1 MRADRRSGVLVPL
14 FSMASS
20 RSWGIGEFLDLPGFA
35 RWLQAAG
42 QSFVQILPITELPES
57 QSSPYSA
64 LTAMAL
70 DPNFISVAALEEFEV
85 LGGEAQLPEEDRR
98 ALEALR
104 QTDRVMYAD
113 VRALKGR
120 VLRRAYQ
127 RFVDHE
133 VAHGTPRAD
142 EFRAFVDEQAVWLD
156 DYAIFRALHAKHD
169 GTPWWDW
176 PAPLVR
182 REGEALESAA
192 AELRDE
198 IGYRKYLQWVAA
210 TQWKRARLE
219 ASPIQVFGD
228 VPFMIS
234 ADSPDVWTRQREFRF
249 DATVGVPPD
258 AFSATGQDW
267 GLPPWRWEVMAEND
281 FAWMRRRAQR
291 TAQLFDGFRLDH
303 LVGLYR
309 TYMRPLDKSK
319 EPFFAPPDEP
329 TQATLGDKLVS
340 LYRDTGA
347 EVIAE
352 DLGTVPDFVRASLQ
366 RLGVPGFKVVRWERK
381 WKARGKPFIDPAEY
395 EETSV
400 ATTGTHDTEPMVV
413 WWETAPA
420 AERQAV
426 LRMPSMKRLVKDS
439 ASELD
444 ALLRA
449 LLDSRSRLTIIPLQD
464 VFGWTDRINTPAQ
477 MTTDNWT
484 WMLPWRVD
492 RLLELPES
500 RDRAA
505 ELAGWTRESKR

>member
-1 MRADRRSGVLVPL
+1 MKQRRSGILVPL

-20 RSWGIGEFLDLPGFA
+20 SSWGIGEFLDLPKFGK
-35 RWLQAAG
+35 WLQAAG

-70 DPNFISVAALEEFEV
+70 DPNFIALPAVEDFEA

-98 ALEALR
+98 ALNALR
-104 QTDRVMYAD
+104 KADHVLYVD

-120 VLRRAYQ
+120 VLRRMYR
-127 RFVDHE
+127 RFVEQE
-133 VAHGTPRAD
+133 VAPGSKRAEEFRTFVAD
-142 EFRAFVDEQAVWLD
+142 EAIWLN
-156 DYAIFRALHAKHD
+156 DYAVFRALRARYA
-169 GTPWWDW
+169 GTPWWEW
-176 PAPLVR
+176 PPALAQRSGP
-182 REGEALESAA
+182 ALESALGDLS
-192 AELRDE
+192 EE
-198 IGYRKYLQWVAA
+198 IDYRKYLQWIAA
-210 TQWKRARLE
+210 TQWALARRA
-219 ASPIQVFGD
+219 AQPTQVFGD

-267 GLPPWRWEVMAEND
+267 GLPPWRWDVMAEND
-281 FAWMRRRAQR
+281 FAWMRCRAHR
-291 TAQLFDGFRLDH
+291 TARLFDGFRLDH

-309 TYMRPLDKSK
+309 TYMRPLDKSTP
-319 EPFFAPPDEP
+319 PFFAPPDEP
-329 TQATLGDKLVS
+329 TQAKLGEKLVS

-366 RLGVPGFKVVRWERK
+366 RLGVPGFKVVRWERD
-381 WKARGKPFIDPAEY
+381 WTTPGKPFIDPADYDEA
-395 EETSV
+395 SV
-400 ATTGTHDTEPMVV
+400 ATTGTHDTEPMAT
-413 WWETAPA
+413 WWKTALPE
-420 AERQAV
+420 ERRAV
-426 LRMPSMKRLVKDS
+426 RRMPSVKRHRADAPRL
-439 ASELD
+439 ED

-477 MTTDNWT
+477 ITADNWS
-484 WMLPWRVD
+484 WMLRWRVD
-492 RLLELPES
+492 HLLDL
-500 RDRAA
+500 RTARNRAA
-505 ELAGWTRESKR
+505 TLAQWTRESNR

>member
-1 MRADRRSGVLVPL
+1 
-14 FSMASS
+14 
-20 RSWGIGEFLDLPGFA
+20 
-35 RWLQAAG
+35 
-42 QSFVQILPITELPES
+42 
-57 QSSPYSA
+57 
-64 LTAMAL
+64 
-70 DPNFISVAALEEFEV
+70 
-85 LGGEAQLPEEDRR
+85 
-98 ALEALR
+98 
-104 QTDRVMYAD
+104 
-113 VRALKGR
+113 
-120 VLRRAYQ
+120 
-127 RFVDHE
+127 
-133 VAHGTPRAD
+133 
-142 EFRAFVDEQAVWLD
+142 
-156 DYAIFRALHAKHD
+156 
-169 GTPWWDW
+169 
-176 PAPLVR
+176 
-182 REGEALESAA
+182 
-192 AELRDE
+192 
-198 IGYRKYLQWVAA
+198 
-210 TQWKRARLE
+210 
-219 ASPIQVFGD
+219 
-228 VPFMIS
+228 
-234 ADSPDVWTRQREFRF
+234 
-249 DATVGVPPD
+249 
-258 AFSATGQDW
+258 
-267 GLPPWRWEVMAEND
+267 MAEND
-281 FAWMRRRAQR
+281 FAWMHRRAQR

-309 TYMRPLDKSK
+309 TYMRPLDTSK

-413 WWETAPA
+413 WWESAPA
-420 AERQAV
+420 AERKAV